1 MIMGQVAASREAI
14 IPVSLL
20 GTNGQVEM
28 TDALIDTGFTGFVT
42 LPLQRLAQL
51 GFAYEGII
59 DARLGDGWEVEL
71 DMFVG
76 TVFWDGQAREVL
88 ILAAEGKA
96 LVGMALLA
104 GYRVTLDV
112 ADNGRVTIEQLP

>member
-1 MIMGQVAASREAI
+1 MITGSVVAGREAI

-20 GTNGQVEM
+20 GTNGRVEPI
-28 TDALIDTGFTGFVT
+28 DAILDTGFTGFLT
-42 LPLQRLAQL
+42 LPLPQIARL
-51 GFAYEGII
+51 GFPYEGII
-59 DARLGDGWEVEL
+59 HARLGDGREVEL

-76 TVFWDGQAREVL
+76 MVLWEGQAREAL
-88 ILAAEGKA
+88 LLAAEGKA

-112 ADNGRVTIEQLP
+112 APGGLVMIDRLL